1 MTVRNP
7 GLSRPD
13 AQPPALANRVVWSE
27 GMYLRPQH
35 FQQFER
41 YVEQYVARRTAGLQG
56 AYWGWL
62 NLEID
67 RDAFALGRVSLQG
80 GAGVMPDGTPFS
92 FGIEDAP
99 LPYEVPADLTDELV
113 VLALPL
119 RRPGGEEIIF
129 TDDEGSAAR
138 FSVIEREVA
147 DGNAVALG
155 PAMLQLAAPRL
166 RLARASALTAD
177 WQAIGAVRVIER
189 RTDHKL
195 VVDANYIPPVLDVGA
210 QPMLRSMVAELHG
223 LLTQRSEALA
233 ARLSQPGRGGVSEVS
248 DFLLLE
254 LVNRYLAITWHAQ
267 QAVQVHPEQLFLDWL
282 KLACDLATHTSPT
295 RRPVVWPVY
304 DHDNL
309 NESIRPLLEELRRSL
324 SAVLEQ
330 SAIAIELEER
340 SHGVRVGRMPDPVL
354 VRNASF
360 VLAVH
365 AELPADAMQQRFP
378 TQVKIG
384 SVERIRDLV
393 QLQLPGI
400 SVRALPVAPRQIPYH
415 AGYHYFE
422 LDKGGDMWRQ
432 LEKSGGV
439 AMHLA
444 GEFPG
449 LAMEFW
455 AIRP

>member
-7 GLSRPD
+7 HPGKSIAHPL
-13 AQPPALANRVVWSE
+13 ALTNRVVWSE

-41 YVEQYVARRTAGLQG
+41 YLEHYVARRTAGLQG

-62 NLEID
+62 ELDID
-67 RDAFALGRVSLQG
+67 REAYALGRVSLLG
-80 GAGVMPDGTPFS
+80 GSGVMPDGTPFS
-92 FGIEDAP
+92 FGLEDAP
-99 LPYEVPADLTDELV
+99 APYEVPADLTDELI

-119 RRPGGEEIIF
+119 RRPGGEEVIF
-129 TDDEGSAAR
+129 AENEGSAAR
-138 FSVIEREVA
+138 FGVVEREVP

-155 PAMLQLAAPRL
+155 PAVLQLAAPRL
-166 RLARASALTAD
+166 RLARASTLTAD

-189 RTDHKL
+189 RTDHRL
-195 VVDANYIPPVLDVGA
+195 VVDTRYIPPVLDVSTHA
-210 QPMLRSMVAELHG
+210 MLRGMVTELHG

-233 ARLSQPGRGGVSEVS
+233 ARLTQVGRGGVSEVS

-254 LVNRYLAITWHAQ
+254 LVNRYLAVTWHAQ

-295 RRPVVWPVY
+295 RRPVLWPVY
-304 DHDNL
+304 DHDDL
-309 NESIRPLLEELRRSL
+309 AGSIRPLMEELRRSL

-330 SAIAIELEER
+330 NAIAIDLEER
-340 SHGVRVGRMPDPVL
+340 GHGVRVGRMPDPVL
-354 VRNASF
+354 VRDAGF

-365 AELPADAMQQRFP
+365 ADLPADAVQSRFP

-393 QLQLPGI
+393 QLQLPGVG
-400 SVRALPVAPRQIPYH
+400 VRPLPVVPRQIPYH

-422 LDKGGDMWRQ
+422 LDKSGDMWRQ

-444 GEFPG
+444 GDFPG
-449 LAMEFW
+449 LAIEFW